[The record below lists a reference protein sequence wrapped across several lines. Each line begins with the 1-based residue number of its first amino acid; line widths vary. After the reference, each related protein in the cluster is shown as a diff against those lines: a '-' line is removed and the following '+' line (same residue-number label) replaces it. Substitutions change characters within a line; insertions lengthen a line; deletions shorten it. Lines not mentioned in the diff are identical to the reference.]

1 MQSFNKH
8 TNNDEDEDE
17 DEDDSQDIE
26 EVVDQKQQGLEDKNS
41 DESDDSDEHQSQM
54 TASDEETS
62 WIQWF
67 VNIRG
72 NDFYCE
78 VDEPFVQDDFNLTGL
93 STVVPYYDYALDIIL
108 DIDIPLDALNEEQH
122 DMVETAAEVLYG
134 LIHARYILT
143 TAGMSKMVSILE
155 RFCLHRHIHKYI
167 YTQKLYIHI

>member
-1 MQSFNKH
+1 MQSFHQHH

-26 EVVDQKQQGLEDKNS
+26 EVVDQNQGLEDKNS
-41 DESDDSDEHQSQM
+41 DDDDDDDSDDDDDEHQSQM

-108 DIDIPLDALNEEQH
+108 DIDIPLDALSEDQH

-143 TAGMSKMVSILE
+143 TAGMNKMVG
-155 RFCLHRHIHKYI
+155 RHIVK
-167 YTQKLYIHI
+167 TFST

>member
-1 MQSFNKH
+1 MLSFDALNKQH
-8 TNNDEDEDE
+8 DEEDEEE
-17 DEDDSQDIE
+17 DESQDIE
-26 EVVDQKQQGLEDKNS
+26 VVEQNQVMDENGS
-41 DESDDSDEHQSQM
+41 DRQSQSQM

-93 STVVPYYDYALDIIL
+93 SSVVPYYDYALDIIL
-108 DIDIPLDALNEEQH
+108 DVDIPLDVLTEEQH
-122 DMVETAAEVLYG
+122 EMVETAAEVLYG

-143 TAGMSKMVSILE
+143 TAGMNKMV
-155 RFCLHRHIHKYI
+155 
-167 YTQKLYIHI
+167 

>member
-1 MQSFNKH
+1 MQSFHQHH

-26 EVVDQKQQGLEDKNS
+26 EVVDQNQGLEDKNS
-41 DESDDSDEHQSQM
+41 DDDDEHQSQM

-108 DIDIPLDALNEEQH
+108 DIDIPLDALSEDQH

-143 TAGMSKMVSILE
+143 TAGMNKMVG
-155 RFCLHRHIHKYI
+155 RHIVK
-167 YTQKLYIHI
+167 TFST